1 MGVLFRVCLHGG
13 VVGHGQVELEV
24 LEEGVE
30 LLGVPLFAQERPPR
44 APGGSPRRRRRS
56 SSGGSS
62 ERGGACARL
71 SPDDLVPFGGVVKA
85 RGSREACGLCVLRA
99 SSESGITR

>member
-30 LLGVPLFAQERPPR
+30 LLGVPLFAQVRPPR
-44 APGGSPRRRRRS
+44 APGRSPRHHHWS
-56 SSGGSS
+56 SSGESS
-62 ERGGACARL
+62 ACGGACARV
-71 SPDDLVPFGGVVKA
+71 SPDDRVPVGGVVKA
-85 RGSREACGLCVLRA
+85 RGSRDACCLCVLRA
-99 SSESGITR
+99 CSESGFTR